1 MSGHPS
7 CTPTILT
14 TSPRTQSFEQ
24 LNQRAVAVVIDP
36 IQSVKGKVVID
47 AFRTINPQLM
57 LLNQEP
63 RQTTS
68 NIGHLNKPSI
78 QALIHGLNRH
88 YYSIVIDYRK
98 NELEEQVNA
107 CCTVPGS
114 GCVCAQLADRHGG
127 IRTAPQMLMNLHK
140 KSWTYGLK
148 LQRFED
154 HHKANEKTLEV
165 HIGKRSGLVCV
176 YIPVLRVPAD
186 QTV

>member
-1 MSGHPS
+1 MPTSSFLHP
-7 CTPTILT
+7 P
-14 TSPRTQSFEQ
+14 PPQSFEQ

-98 NELEEQVNA
+98 NELEEQVRAANQVEKGA
-107 CCTVPGS
+107 CGIHWHHLLTYTPLPLLTLIDVDEL
-114 GCVCAQLADRHGG
+114 AQEELDLRPEAAALR
-127 IRTAPQMLMNLHK
+127 RPPQ
-140 KSWTYGLK
+140 G
-148 LQRFED
+148 QRED
-154 HHKANEKTLEV
+154 HR
-165 HIGKRSGLVCV
+165 GKLLLFFWGRG
-176 YIPVLRVPAD
+176 
-186 QTV
+186 